1 MNTTPYIYKRKECYR
16 KIISN
21 TTYIV
26 HVHFNESKN
35 IHRAAHNRA
44 PDDLQTI
51 IGCKDKN

>member
-26 HVHFNESKN
+26 HVHFNESK
-35 IHRAAHNRA
+35 
-44 PDDLQTI
+44 
-51 IGCKDKN
+51 KDTFEEKIKSLLHEEAKNA